1 MLRIKGVVESAPS
14 GVEDGD
20 LWRVDID
27 GRMRGVM
34 RYADGRSRVARMLP
48 TAEGAT
54 PRVPRVPRA
63 PRASLPTLNL
73 VQMTRSHQGD
83 GQDECAGHACRK
95 RPSPAMTLPRS
106 SA

>member
-1 MLRIKGVVESAPS
+1 MEWRPRDAYLHTIQERLLSPEAALAHLPRLEIGPEDRRMLRIKGAVDSAPA

-48 TAEGAT
+48 D
-54 PRVPRVPRA
+54 
-63 PRASLPTLNL
+63 S
-73 VQMTRSHQGD
+73 
-83 GQDECAGHACRK
+83 
-95 RPSPAMTLPRS
+95 
-106 SA
+106 